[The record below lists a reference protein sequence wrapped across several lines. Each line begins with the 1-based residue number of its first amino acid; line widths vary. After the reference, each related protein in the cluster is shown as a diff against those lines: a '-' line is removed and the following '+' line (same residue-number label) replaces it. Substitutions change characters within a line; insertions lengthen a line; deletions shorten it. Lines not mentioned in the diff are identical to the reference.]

1 MGQEKDLSEKILEEY
16 NDVFADIVNG
26 IVFKG
31 KPIIQP
37 EELQN
42 TMLEAMY
49 RSVGNGK
56 IRSQERDVAK
66 IWKKNGIKIALCG
79 LENQTMVDKY
89 MPLRIMGYE
98 GLSYRDMLK
107 NGSADVYPVMTLV
120 LYFGDEHWQSP
131 KSVKGIFADKPYSE
145 EMDGYLNDAKA
156 NICEVAFLTEEEIN
170 NFQSDFKIVANF
182 FASKRKD
189 PDYVPDDKQIMGHV
203 EDVLWLLSA
212 VTGDNRY
219 RDICYE
225 KDFEE
230 VHTMCDVAQRLEDRG
245 RVSGLQEGIK
255 EGIKKGIKEGIKE
268 GGLIMLYRLVSEG
281 TITIDQAVNAALP
294 YGVKDA
300 EDFRKRAML
309 AGYNLK

>member
-1 MGQEKDLSEKILEEY
+1 MHSLPSQRKQEVVVI
-16 NDVFADIVNG
+16 
-26 IVFKG
+26 
-31 KPIIQP
+31 
-37 EELQN
+37 
-42 TMLEAMY
+42 
-49 RSVGNGK
+49 
-56 IRSQERDVAK
+56 
-66 IWKKNGIKIALCG
+66 
-79 LENQTMVDKY
+79 
-89 MPLRIMGYE
+89 
-98 GLSYRDMLK
+98 
-107 NGSADVYPVMTLV
+107 
-120 LYFGDEHWQSP
+120 
-131 KSVKGIFADKPYSE
+131 
-145 EMDGYLNDAKA
+145 
-156 NICEVAFLTEEEIN
+156 
-170 NFQSDFKIVANF
+170 QSDFKIVANF

-245 RVSGLQEGIK
+245 RVSGLK
-255 EGIKKGIKEGIKE
+255 EGRKE

-281 TITIDQAVNAALP
+281 TITIDQAVNAALS

-300 EDFRKRAML
+300 DDFRKRAML

>member
-1 MGQEKDLSEKILEEY
+1 MHSLPALRKQ
-16 NDVFADIVNG
+16 G
-26 IVFKG
+26 IVV
-31 KPIIQP
+31 I
-37 EELQN
+37 
-42 TMLEAMY
+42 
-49 RSVGNGK
+49 
-56 IRSQERDVAK
+56 
-66 IWKKNGIKIALCG
+66 
-79 LENQTMVDKY
+79 
-89 MPLRIMGYE
+89 
-98 GLSYRDMLK
+98 
-107 NGSADVYPVMTLV
+107 
-120 LYFGDEHWQSP
+120 
-131 KSVKGIFADKPYSE
+131 
-145 EMDGYLNDAKA
+145 
-156 NICEVAFLTEEEIN
+156 
-170 NFQSDFKIVANF
+170 QSDFKIVANF

-245 RVSGLQEGIK
+245 RVSGL
-255 EGIKKGIKEGIKE
+255 KEGIKE

-300 EDFRKRAML
+300 DDFRKRAML
-309 AGYNLK
+309 AGYYLK

>member
-1 MGQEKDLSEKILEEY
+1 MHSLPSQRKQE
-16 NDVFADIVNG
+16 VV
-26 IVFKG
+26 V
-31 KPIIQP
+31 IQ
-37 EELQN
+37 N
-42 TMLEAMY
+42 
-49 RSVGNGK
+49 
-56 IRSQERDVAK
+56 
-66 IWKKNGIKIALCG
+66 
-79 LENQTMVDKY
+79 
-89 MPLRIMGYE
+89 
-98 GLSYRDMLK
+98 
-107 NGSADVYPVMTLV
+107 
-120 LYFGDEHWQSP
+120 
-131 KSVKGIFADKPYSE
+131 
-145 EMDGYLNDAKA
+145 
-156 NICEVAFLTEEEIN
+156 
-170 NFQSDFKIVANF
+170 DFKIVANF

-245 RVSGLQEGIK
+245 RVSGLQEGR
-255 EGIKKGIKEGIKE
+255 KE

-294 YGVKDA
+294 YGVKNA

-309 AGYNLK
+309 AGYHLK

>member
-1 MGQEKDLSEKILEEY
+1 MHSLPSQRKQEVVVI
-16 NDVFADIVNG
+16 
-26 IVFKG
+26 
-31 KPIIQP
+31 
-37 EELQN
+37 
-42 TMLEAMY
+42 
-49 RSVGNGK
+49 
-56 IRSQERDVAK
+56 
-66 IWKKNGIKIALCG
+66 
-79 LENQTMVDKY
+79 
-89 MPLRIMGYE
+89 
-98 GLSYRDMLK
+98 
-107 NGSADVYPVMTLV
+107 
-120 LYFGDEHWQSP
+120 
-131 KSVKGIFADKPYSE
+131 
-145 EMDGYLNDAKA
+145 
-156 NICEVAFLTEEEIN
+156 
-170 NFQSDFKIVANF
+170 QSDFKIVANF

-255 EGIKKGIKEGIKE
+255 KGIKE

-281 TITIDQAVNAALP
+281 TITIGQAVNAALP

-309 AGYNLK
+309 AGYYLK

>member
-1 MGQEKDLSEKILEEY
+1 MHSLPALRKQ
-16 NDVFADIVNG
+16 G
-26 IVFKG
+26 IVV
-31 KPIIQP
+31 I
-37 EELQN
+37 
-42 TMLEAMY
+42 
-49 RSVGNGK
+49 
-56 IRSQERDVAK
+56 
-66 IWKKNGIKIALCG
+66 
-79 LENQTMVDKY
+79 
-89 MPLRIMGYE
+89 
-98 GLSYRDMLK
+98 
-107 NGSADVYPVMTLV
+107 
-120 LYFGDEHWQSP
+120 
-131 KSVKGIFADKPYSE
+131 
-145 EMDGYLNDAKA
+145 
-156 NICEVAFLTEEEIN
+156 
-170 NFQSDFKIVANF
+170 QSDFKIVANF

-245 RVSGLQEGIK
+245 RVSGLKEGIK
-255 EGIKKGIKEGIKE
+255 EGRKEGIKE
-268 GGLIMLYRLVSEG
+268 GGLIMLYRLASEG

-294 YGVKDA
+294 YGVKNA

>member
-1 MGQEKDLSEKILEEY
+1 MHSLPALRKQ
-16 NDVFADIVNG
+16 G
-26 IVFKG
+26 IVV
-31 KPIIQP
+31 I
-37 EELQN
+37 
-42 TMLEAMY
+42 
-49 RSVGNGK
+49 
-56 IRSQERDVAK
+56 
-66 IWKKNGIKIALCG
+66 
-79 LENQTMVDKY
+79 
-89 MPLRIMGYE
+89 
-98 GLSYRDMLK
+98 
-107 NGSADVYPVMTLV
+107 
-120 LYFGDEHWQSP
+120 
-131 KSVKGIFADKPYSE
+131 
-145 EMDGYLNDAKA
+145 
-156 NICEVAFLTEEEIN
+156 
-170 NFQSDFKIVANF
+170 QSDFKIVANF

-189 PDYVPDDKQIMGHV
+189 PDYVPDDKQTMGQV

-245 RVSGLQEGIK
+245 RVSGL
-255 EGIKKGIKEGIKE
+255 KEGIKE

-294 YGVKDA
+294 YGVKNA

>member
-1 MGQEKDLSEKILEEY
+1 MHSLPSQRKQEVVVI
-16 NDVFADIVNG
+16 
-26 IVFKG
+26 
-31 KPIIQP
+31 
-37 EELQN
+37 
-42 TMLEAMY
+42 
-49 RSVGNGK
+49 
-56 IRSQERDVAK
+56 
-66 IWKKNGIKIALCG
+66 
-79 LENQTMVDKY
+79 
-89 MPLRIMGYE
+89 
-98 GLSYRDMLK
+98 
-107 NGSADVYPVMTLV
+107 
-120 LYFGDEHWQSP
+120 
-131 KSVKGIFADKPYSE
+131 
-145 EMDGYLNDAKA
+145 
-156 NICEVAFLTEEEIN
+156 
-170 NFQSDFKIVANF
+170 QSDFKIVANF

-255 EGIKKGIKEGIKE
+255 EGIKE

-281 TITIDQAVNAALP
+281 TITIGQAVNAALP

-309 AGYNLK
+309 AGYYLK

>member
-1 MGQEKDLSEKILEEY
+1 MHSLPALRKQ
-16 NDVFADIVNG
+16 G
-26 IVFKG
+26 IVV
-31 KPIIQP
+31 I
-37 EELQN
+37 
-42 TMLEAMY
+42 
-49 RSVGNGK
+49 
-56 IRSQERDVAK
+56 
-66 IWKKNGIKIALCG
+66 
-79 LENQTMVDKY
+79 
-89 MPLRIMGYE
+89 
-98 GLSYRDMLK
+98 
-107 NGSADVYPVMTLV
+107 
-120 LYFGDEHWQSP
+120 
-131 KSVKGIFADKPYSE
+131 
-145 EMDGYLNDAKA
+145 
-156 NICEVAFLTEEEIN
+156 
-170 NFQSDFKIVANF
+170 QSDFKIVANF

-189 PDYVPDDKQIMGHV
+189 PDYVPDDKQTMGHV

-245 RVSGLQEGIK
+245 RVSGL
-255 EGIKKGIKEGIKE
+255 KEGIKE

-294 YGVKDA
+294 YGVKNA

>member
-1 MGQEKDLSEKILEEY
+1 MHSLPSQRKQE
-16 NDVFADIVNG
+16 VV
-26 IVFKG
+26 V
-31 KPIIQP
+31 IQ
-37 EELQN
+37 N
-42 TMLEAMY
+42 
-49 RSVGNGK
+49 
-56 IRSQERDVAK
+56 
-66 IWKKNGIKIALCG
+66 
-79 LENQTMVDKY
+79 
-89 MPLRIMGYE
+89 
-98 GLSYRDMLK
+98 
-107 NGSADVYPVMTLV
+107 
-120 LYFGDEHWQSP
+120 
-131 KSVKGIFADKPYSE
+131 
-145 EMDGYLNDAKA
+145 
-156 NICEVAFLTEEEIN
+156 
-170 NFQSDFKIVANF
+170 DFKIVANF

-245 RVSGLQEGIK
+245 RVSGLQEGR
-255 EGIKKGIKEGIKE
+255 KE

-300 EDFRKRAML
+300 DDFRKRAML
-309 AGYNLK
+309 AGYYLK

>member
-1 MGQEKDLSEKILEEY
+1 MHSLPSQRKQEVVVI
-16 NDVFADIVNG
+16 
-26 IVFKG
+26 
-31 KPIIQP
+31 
-37 EELQN
+37 
-42 TMLEAMY
+42 
-49 RSVGNGK
+49 
-56 IRSQERDVAK
+56 
-66 IWKKNGIKIALCG
+66 
-79 LENQTMVDKY
+79 
-89 MPLRIMGYE
+89 
-98 GLSYRDMLK
+98 
-107 NGSADVYPVMTLV
+107 
-120 LYFGDEHWQSP
+120 
-131 KSVKGIFADKPYSE
+131 
-145 EMDGYLNDAKA
+145 
-156 NICEVAFLTEEEIN
+156 
-170 NFQSDFKIVANF
+170 QSDFKIVANF

-255 EGIKKGIKEGIKE
+255 EG
-268 GGLIMLYRLVSEG
+268 GLIMLYRLVSEG
-281 TITIDQAVNAALP
+281 TITIGQAVNAALP

-309 AGYNLK
+309 AGYYLK